1 MMKDSVLCVFSML
14 GGMILGSAVALALTP
29 KTGREWRDSI
39 RELIDKEVDKMRCHC
54 NDEAHAK

>member
-1 MMKDSVLCVFSML
+1 ML

-39 RELIDKEVDKMRCHC
+39 RDFVDKEIDKVRCHC
-54 NDEAHAK
+54 NEVAAEK

>member
-1 MMKDSVLCVFSML
+1 MKDSVLCVFSML

-39 RELIDKEVDKMRCHC
+39 RDFVDKEIDKVRCHC
-54 NDEAHAK
+54 NEVAAEK

>member
-1 MMKDSVLCVFSML
+1 ML

-29 KTGREWRDSI
+29 KTGREWRESI